1 MDMPTNC
8 YSCGAYWPYY
18 YCWGSYTNHS
28 LGCEILKIITDIK
41 ESIQSKNKRKRN
53 TLRMKGSK
61 TKN

>member
-8 YSCGAYWPYY
+8 YSCGALLL
-18 YCWGSYTNHS
+18 GSYTNHKP
-28 LGCEILKIITDIK
+28 GCEILKIINDTK
-41 ESIQSKNKRKRN
+41 ESIQSKKKRKRN

>member
-8 YSCGAYWPYY
+8 YSCGA
-18 YCWGSYTNHS
+18 CGALLLGSYTNHKP
-28 LGCEILKIITDIK
+28 GCEILKIINDAK
-41 ESIQSKNKRKRN
+41 ESAQSKKKRKRN